1 MAWYDRIGLAIGG
14 NNYNDSLD
22 LSGIYKDG
30 WVPDGGTYSDGFG
43 NTVQT
48 PDLSGEKFNLSA
60 DRFSDIMDNARMDG
74 LGGTSS
80 IFGNKGVLPTMFQGL
95 SALGGLMQAYTGFKG
110 LQLAKEQLNNAKDA
124 FRTQFDAN
132 KTALGDQARNASATN
147 YAMHNGLAGSF
158 NQAEQN
164 RVADAE
170 RDRVKNSYKSYV

>member
-1 MAWYDRIGLAIGG
+1 MGYLDDVDEYGWNPQTGQTYGDTMGNVQWDSNGFLA
-14 NNYNDSLD
+14 SP
-22 LSGIYKDG
+22 LSGTFTNSPTGLVNGNSFSNIAKSISDTAG
-30 WVPDGGTYSDGFG
+30 SINGGSSWFG
-43 NTVQT
+43 K
-48 PDLSGEKFNLSA
+48 SG
-60 DRFSDIMDNARMDG
+60 I
-74 LGGTSS
+74 
-80 IFGNKGVLPTMFQGL
+80 LPTAFQGL

-110 LQLAKEQLNNAKDA
+110 LQLAKEQLQNSVDA

-158 NQAEQN
+158 NQDEQN